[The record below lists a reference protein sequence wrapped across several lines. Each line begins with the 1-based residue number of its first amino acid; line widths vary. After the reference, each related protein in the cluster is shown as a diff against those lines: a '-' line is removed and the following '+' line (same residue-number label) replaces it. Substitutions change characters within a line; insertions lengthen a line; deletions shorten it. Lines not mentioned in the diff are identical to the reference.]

1 MNGGVFRYVRL
12 FAADDGVSHF
22 EELEL
27 SLVER
32 DFAPPA
38 APLAVGALG
47 DATGSFQLVG
57 GPGGW
62 RGDVPHPTPRRQ
74 VFCVLEG
81 RCRVTA
87 GDGTAREFGPGDV
100 LLLEDTWG
108 EGHVTQFLSERVVV
122 AATALAG

>member
-1 MNGGVFRYVRL
+1 MELFRYVRL
-12 FAADDGVSHF
+12 FTGEDGRSHF
-22 EELEL
+22 EDLDAPLE
-27 SLVER
+27 ER

-38 APLAVGALG
+38 APLSVGALG
-47 DATGSFQLVG
+47 EATGSFLLVG

-81 RCRVTA
+81 RVRVTVGNGA
-87 GDGTAREFGPGDV
+87 SREFVPGDQ

-108 EGHVTQFLSERVVV
+108 EGHVTHFLSDRVMV
-122 AATALAG
+122 AATTLAS